1 MIVLELIPHGDMRH
15 YLHTLQPQ
23 PGELVASTVPGLLL
37 SFCRQIASGME
48 YLSKKGFVHRDLAAR
63 NILMTDHGMCKI
75 ADFGMSRDLHDENYY
90 VSTTAKRIPIK
101 WTAPEA
107 LHFKH
112 YSSASDVWS
121 FGAVM
126 YEIWSL
132 GHKPFENCTNQE
144 CLRRVDSG
152 FRLPPPP
159 GCPRSIY
166 EMMIQCWHPDT
177 GSRPT
182 FVQLVSRL
190 SLSDAKL
197 LSTVSSDTT
206 VIGGPLETG
215 HQLYTELQNMCCT
228 CIFYANVLAIVF
240 VADAVESC
248 TEGFMSHDLLTAKA
262 EQITPSL
269 GSSITTLAE
278 SQPTRWIF
286 GHHFRPKSSCSSS
299 HVITGLTLGVDIRT
313 VTESRNEYPLF
324 EIWRISNGNSAY
336 FKEQNISIALT
347 PANFSTNGTYK
358 FMFLTPISFNSSTR
372 LGIYQPA
379 NDSSVVRFYKVPSNN
394 NVLRIK
400 DADINNDSLSISN
413 FISHSFD
420 VLVHPISEPNDDCFR
435 GFLSQNDVITNSS
448 RVTSITRVTNKVRA
462 FPDIRFT
469 CNGTIKNI
477 ILGTLKAESH
487 HPLIQLKRSSQ
498 LIDVL
503 RLNIISATNI
513 STNLYSVSLINPVEV
528 RPNDILVIDSSND
541 AQMYYQQYNGPPNYE
556 FDDDDELELELLDN
570 TNNYPLISI
579 VASATTL
586 SQDKSTS
593 VPQDRSTSVS
603 QDSSTSEF
611 VSDSNYVSLNVG
623 ATTSPSTGPESLASN
638 SNIGMTISVI
648 VIVVIA
654 RTRNKRKTIHLSS
667 MAITRSASSQNDHDY
682 TIVAS
687 GSFSTEG
694 SNMYRKIHDLDYS
707 QPVDNTIK
715 QGLCNPT
722 YSEQEAPKY
731 EAVPDHKITSP
742 TTPVVIPSPNTLEN
756 PMYTDEII
764 CSNNEKN
771 SGIMIPQMYAVP
783 ISSSQARAD
792 HSHAQL
798 STSPPQ
804 TVQEEPL
811 YWKPGD
817 DTDCLYHQLS
827 SKGFREIAKKDIQ
840 ISNELGSG
848 EFGTVYE
855 GMWLSKPVAIKTLK
869 NSSEEQ
875 DKVKFL
881 QEAAIMGQFHH
892 PNIVKLH
899 GMVTVGEPALKFKRY
914 SSASDVWSYGVVM
927 YEIWSLGH
935 KPFENF
941 SNQEYVKLIDT
952 GYRLP
957 PPPGCPRPV
966 YKIMIQ
972 CWHPKTSGRPTFA
985 DIVSRFGSSDIKK
998 LSEVVEREGTALG
1011 GSLESAHDSYT
1022 DLQNTYIL

>member
-1 MIVLELIPHGDMRH
+1 MKLDL
-15 YLHTLQPQ
+15 
-23 PGELVASTVPGLLL
+23 LVLL
-37 SFCRQIASGME
+37 SIF
-48 YLSKKGFVHRDLAAR
+48 
-63 NILMTDHGMCKI
+63 
-75 ADFGMSRDLHDENYY
+75 
-90 VSTTAKRIPIK
+90 
-101 WTAPEA
+101 
-107 LHFKH
+107 
-112 YSSASDVWS
+112 
-121 FGAVM
+121 
-126 YEIWSL
+126 
-132 GHKPFENCTNQE
+132 
-144 CLRRVDSG
+144 
-152 FRLPPPP
+152 
-159 GCPRSIY
+159 
-166 EMMIQCWHPDT
+166 
-177 GSRPT
+177 
-182 FVQLVSRL
+182 
-190 SLSDAKL
+190 L
-197 LSTVSSDTT
+197 L
-206 VIGGPLETG
+206 
-215 HQLYTELQNMCCT
+215 Q
-228 CIFYANVLAIVF
+228 
-240 VADAVESC
+240 ADAVESC

-638 SNIGMTISVI
+638 SNIGVIAGTIISVIILITGMTISVI

-840 ISNELGSG
+840 IIKELGSG
-848 EFGTVYE
+848 QFGTVYE

-869 NSSEEQ
+869 NSSVEQ

-899 GMVTVGEPALKFKRY
+899 GMVTVGEPLMIVLELIPHGDMRQYLHTLQPQRGELVASTVPGLLLSFCRQIASGMEYLSKKGFVHRDLAARNILIAKQGLCKIADFGMSRDLEDENYYVAHASRIPVKWTAPEALNYRRY

-935 KPFENF
+935 KPYDKIT
-941 SNQEYVKLIDT
+941 NQQCISLINS
-952 GYRLP
+952 GFRLP
-957 PPPGCPRPV
+957 PPPGCLRSI
-966 YKIMIQ
+966 YEMMIQ
-972 CWHPKTSGRPTFA
+972 CWHPDTGGRPTFA
-985 DIVSRFGSSDIKK
+985 DLVSRLLLSDVE
-998 LSEVVEREGTALG
+998 LLNEVSKEEESTIVGGPLETAFDLYDN
-1011 GSLESAHDSYT
+1011 LQKMYT
-1022 DLQNTYIL
+1022 K